1 LCILYSLKHLPVNG
15 DKLKSIIL
23 LFCIFTIS
31 NFIPTYSQIFP
42 KEPIVRVRIIYTLD
56 TINVKLLDD
65 WNLSQTTS
73 KEKIK
78 INKNDSLSI
87 FIKNDSII
95 VNNFN
100 TNSIHKFQILSLI
113 SDDPAGTLKIK
124 NVPYGIGWWWEGI
137 EDRIYEGEI
146 EISINGNKKFD
157 VIVTLPLE
165 KYLCGVVPYEIGND
179 APLEALKAQVISARS
194 ETISALISGKYR
206 GSNFDLCADVECQV
220 FAGNNKR
227 TVITDQ
233 AVEETKGLCLFYDHD
248 VIGAYYASNCGGM
261 SEDVENVWPDRS
273 SAVPYWSSHFD
284 TDKKLEYDPK
294 NNPDEWILSNPDVF
308 CNPYFHPELPEW
320 SKKNF
325 RWQVEMTN
333 EELSNNLNEIK
344 QIGALQ
350 DIKILERGN
359 SGRIIKARF
368 IGSEDSLD
376 LNSELDIRK
385 IKKPPFRSSCFIFD
399 KIISSDNS
407 IIYKFNGA
415 GWGHGVGMCQ
425 SGAVAR
431 AFSGQTY
438 EQILVHYFPETEIK
452 SVYNKF

>member
-1 LCILYSLKHLPVNG
+1 MKP
-15 DKLKSIIL
+15 IIL
-23 LFCIFTIS
+23 SICIFAVS

-42 KEPIVRVRIIYTLD
+42 EEPIVRVRIIYTLD
-56 TINVKLLDD
+56 TINVKFLDD
-65 WNLSQTTS
+65 WNLSQTNS
-73 KEKIK
+73 QKIIK
-78 INKNDSLSI
+78 INKYDSLII
-87 FIKNDSII
+87 FIKNDSIR

-100 TNSIHKFQILSLI
+100 TNSIHNFHILSLK
-113 SDDPAGTLKIK
+113 SDDPASTLKIK

-146 EISINGNKKFD
+146 EISINENKKFD

-179 APLEALKAQVISARS
+179 APLEALKSQVIAARS
-194 ETISALISGKYR
+194 ETVNALISGKYR
-206 GSNFDLCADVECQV
+206 GNNFDLCADVECQV

-227 TVITDQ
+227 TPETDK
-233 AVEETKGLCLFYDHD
+233 AVEETKGLCLFYGDE
-248 VIGAYYASNCGGM
+248 VIGAYYASNCGGI

-273 SAVPYWSSHFD
+273 GPVPYWSSHFD
-284 TDKKLEYDPK
+284 TNEKLNYDPK
-294 NNPDEWILSNPDVF
+294 NKPEEWINSNPDVF
-308 CNPYFHPELPEW
+308 CNPNLHPELPEW

-325 RWQVEMTN
+325 RWQVEMN
-333 EELSNNLNEIK
+333 NDELSNNLNEIK
-344 QIGALQ
+344 EIGSLQ
-350 DIKILERGN
+350 EIKIVERGN

-368 IGSEDSLD
+368 IGSKDSLD
-376 LNSELDIRK
+376 LNSELEIRK

-407 IIYKFNGA
+407 VLYKFDGA

-438 EQILVHYFPETEIK
+438 EQILNHYFPETEIK
-452 SVYNKF
+452 SVY